1 MRWGERAARNS
12 LKARDVW
19 PPGSHVTLAPNF
31 PPTRGSRSHR
41 SIQAASSPK
50 RRDLRPGVGHQGPV
64 PPSEAPRL
72 EPVSRWPWGGPAL
85 PQRTLS
91 LCPSHCA
98 LAVEAYLFLRLPRSL
113 RKPLKSC
120 LVLLGKQA
128 LQSVPGDTGH
138 QTGRPGSVAA
148 SGSRGVERSPRSV
161 RQEEAGKAETRE
173 QPLGCRPRPGLALA
187 DAGGRSR

>member
-1 MRWGERAARNS
+1 MASW
-12 LKARDVW
+12 LPRDPCPKL
-19 PPGSHVTLAPNF
+19 PPNTGFKEPQIHSGCKLTQE
-31 PPTRGSRSHR
+31 TR
-41 SIQAASSPK
+41 P
-50 RRDLRPGVGHQGPV
+50 
-64 PPSEAPRL
+64 APRCWA
-72 EPVSRWPWGGPAL
+72 PRAL
-85 PQRTLS
+85 PSVRGPQTRARQPLALGRPCPSTADSVPLS
-91 LCPSHCA
+91 LPLC
-98 LAVEAYLFLRLPRSL
+98 LGGGGLLFLRLPRSL

-138 QTGRPGSVAA
+138 QTSRPGSVAA
-148 SGSRGVERSPRSV
+148 SGSRGVERSPRLV